1 MKVKHK
7 FILFILSLT
16 LLLNCKNEN
25 SNENEI
31 AKLDVNFTVE
41 RFDTI
46 LSEAAVQDL
55 PKIKNTF
62 PFLFPEVIDS
72 TWIQRL
78 NGDVQRQV
86 FSEVEREFKNFETQN
101 SELTNFFK
109 HLKYYDTAFKLPRV
123 ITVADYVNYRNKLVL
138 EADLLIVNLTN
149 YLGETHEFYQNI
161 PLYFAEN
168 MTPSQIVPDIADK
181 YAKRYNYQGQRK
193 TFLDEIIYHGKQLY
207 FKDVMIPE
215 FSDAEK
221 IGYTDNNIEWSKLN
235 EDQVWSYFVE
245 KELLFSTD
253 PKLFSRFTAPAPFSK
268 FYLDIDNE
276 SPGRLGQYMGWQ
288 IVKAYA
294 ERKDADILTVMRT
307 NADEIFKNSK
317 YKPKR

>member
-7 FILFILSLT
+7 CILFILSLT
-16 LLLNCKNEN
+16 LLLNCNNEN
-25 SNENEI
+25 GNESEI
-31 AKLDVNFTVE
+31 AKLDVDFTVE

-46 LSEAAVQDL
+46 LSEATEQDL

-78 NGDVQRQV
+78 NGDVQQQV
-86 FSEVEREFKNFETQN
+86 FSEVNNKFENFETQH
-101 SELTNFFK
+101 SELANFFR
-109 HLKYYDTAFKLPRV
+109 HLKYYDTRFKLPRV
-123 ITVADYVNYRNKLVL
+123 ITVADYVNYRNTLVL

-161 PLYFAEN
+161 PFYFAEN
-168 MTPSQIVPDIADK
+168 MTPSQILPDIADK

-193 TFLDEIIYHGKQLY
+193 TFLDEIIYYGKQLY
-207 FKDVMIPE
+207 FKDIMIPE

-221 IGYTDNNIEWSKLN
+221 IGYTDNNIEWSKRN

-276 SPGRLGQYMGWQ
+276 SPGRLGQYIGWQ
-288 IVKAYA
+288 IVRAYA
-294 ERKDADILTVMRT
+294 ERTDAEILTVMRT

>member
-7 FILFILSLT
+7 CILFILSLT

-25 SNENEI
+25 SNESEI
-31 AKLDVNFTVE
+31 AKLDVDFTVE

-46 LSEAAVQDL
+46 LSEATVQDL
-55 PKIKNTF
+55 PKIKNAF

-78 NGDVQRQV
+78 NGDVQQQV
-86 FSEVEREFKNFETQN
+86 FSEVNNKFENFDTQH
-101 SELTNFFK
+101 SELANFFR
-109 HLKYYDTAFKLPRV
+109 HLKYYDARFKLPRV
-123 ITVADYVNYRNKLVL
+123 ITVADYVNYRNTLVL
-138 EADLLIVNLTN
+138 EADLLIINLTN

-221 IGYTDNNIEWSKLN
+221 IGYTDNNIEWSKRN

-276 SPGRLGQYMGWQ
+276 SPGRLGQYIGWQ
-288 IVKAYA
+288 IVRAYA
-294 ERKDADILTVMRT
+294 ERTDADILTVMRT